1 MLSFIKIKNL
11 ALVEDV
17 TWELGRGLVGVTGE
31 TGAGKSIIVGALKL
45 ILGERAD
52 RSLIRTGQEQC
63 SVEASFQLSDAR
75 PIAAILDE
83 AGVEPCEDGV
93 LLLKRVVN
101 GNGTNKQFINGSPTT
116 TQVLKAVGEFLVDLH
131 GPHDHQ
137 SLHSRERQLEMLDK
151 YAGSDAALAAYQTA
165 WKQWRATVVELEE
178 LVNSE
183 RASQQQIDMLKHQIK
198 EISGAKLKPGED
210 VQLEARH
217 GLVANSARL
226 SELCGEIVERLGEGK
241 DSILSGLR
249 EVARMV
255 HELERIDPNSAAI
268 FEEFEGAL
276 IVLREMESGVRDYA
290 GDLELDPKEFEALE
304 QRMGVIQQLRRKYAP
319 TVDGI
324 LAHLAD
330 CESKL
335 AKMEGRADEIVR
347 LEDQLMKLR
356 LEVEKL
362 GKVLSKKRSEGAP
375 KLAKEVAKHL
385 ADLGFKQSVFE
396 VQLSPIAEPRHEG
409 LEEVD
414 FLFAPNPGEPMKPL
428 RLTASSGEMSR
439 VLLSVK
445 SALAKQDSVDLLVF
459 DEIDANVGGNIAEA
473 VGRKMAAIGQA
484 RQVIAITHFP
494 QVASL
499 AASHFVVTK
508 EVEANRTKST
518 IRETTGEDRIEE
530 LARMLGG
537 KRESARE
544 HARSLLGAAE

>member
-1 MLSFIKIKNL
+1 MLNFLKIKNL

-17 TWELGRGLVGVTGE
+17 TWELTRGLVGVTGE

-63 SVEASFQLSDAR
+63 SVEASFALADAK
-75 PIAAILDE
+75 PIGNILDE
-83 AGVEPCEDGV
+83 AGVEPCEDGE
-93 LLLKRVVN
+93 LLIKRVVN
-101 GNGTNKQFINGSPTT
+101 SNGTNKQFINGSATT

-151 YAGSDAALAAYQTA
+151 YAASEHALAAYQLA
-165 WKQWRATVVELEE
+165 WKQWRAAVTELEE
-178 LVNSE
+178 LINSE
-183 RASQQQIDMLKHQIK
+183 RASQQQIDMLKFQIK
-198 EISGAKLKPGED
+198 EIGGAKLKPGED
-210 VQLEARH
+210 VQIEARH

-226 SELCGEIVERLGEGK
+226 GELCSDIASRLGEGK
-241 DSILSGLR
+241 DSVLAALR
-249 EVARMV
+249 EVTRMTN
-255 HELERIDPNSAAI
+255 ELERIDPTSAKI
-268 FEEFEGAL
+268 FEEFEGAV
-276 IVLREMESGVRDYA
+276 IVLREIEAGVRDYA
-290 GDLELDPKEFEALE
+290 SELELDPGEFAALE

-319 TVDGI
+319 TVDAM

-335 AKMEGRADEIVR
+335 AKMEGRADEVVR
-347 LEDQLMKLR
+347 LEDLAKALR
-356 LEVEKL
+356 QEVD
-362 GKVLSKKRSEGAP
+362 KVSKTLSKKRSDAAP
-375 KLAKEVAKHL
+375 RLAKEVAKHL
-385 ADLGFKQSVFE
+385 TDLGFKQSLFE
-396 VQLSPIAEPRHEG
+396 VQLSALSEPQREG
-409 LEEVD
+409 AEEVD
-414 FLFAPNPGEPMKPL
+414 FLFAPNPGEPLKPL

-439 VLLSVK
+439 VLLAVK
-445 SALAKQDSVDLLVF
+445 SALARQDSVDLLVF

-499 AASHFVVTK
+499 AGSHFVVSK
-508 EVEANRTKST
+508 EVQDNRTKST
-518 IRETTGEDRIEE
+518 IRQISGDERIDE

-537 KRESARE
+537 ALESARG
-544 HARSLLGAAE
+544 HARSLLAAG